1 MLDSGEM
8 GFGLS
13 DTVQKIYDFQ
23 TDGRDFRDS
32 LTLILDQIGANAGQ
46 IQLLARDGQI
56 LRTLACTLGDESDA
70 RLSVE
75 AATRDQAL
83 RYQLTVSRCG
93 DADFTAYDR
102 ATALDLLRHFTRA
115 RELVQRLESQS
126 TEAQIY
132 GNVLDRLAVGAI
144 FLDARGM
151 VRRTAGIAE
160 AILRKREGLR
170 DFRGS
175 VAATGGQCDRR
186 LQQAVRAA
194 LDPADPQ
201 GAQLQSLVVQR
212 HDGVHGLGLV
222 IQRLTHQG
230 ETQAVI
236 LIRDPQRG
244 GEPEK
249 AMLRSLFDLTPA
261 EAELARCLTAGNS
274 LDESAAALSISRNT
288 ARAHLRAIFSKSGIT
303 RQTELMRLMLN
314 SAAML
319 GQAPLSAPHQA
330 AV

>member
-1 MLDSGEM
+1 MLDSTEP

-13 DTVQKIYDFQ
+13 DILQKIYDYQ
-23 TDGRDFRDS
+23 TDGRSICDS
-32 LTLILDQIGANAGQ
+32 LALVVTQCAALSGQ
-46 IQLLARDGQI
+46 IQLLARDGAL
-56 LRTLACTLGDESDA
+56 LRHLAGDLGDEAEES

-75 AATRDQAL
+75 VTTRDQSL
-83 RYQLTVSRCG
+83 RYALTLARPAGEIFS
-93 DADFTAYDR
+93 AYDR
-102 ATALDLLRHFTRA
+102 AMALDLLRHFVRA
-115 RELVQRLESQS
+115 RELAERLESQS
-126 TEAQIY
+126 AEALIY

-144 FLDARGM
+144 FVDARGM
-151 VRRTAGIAE
+151 VRRTAGIAD

-170 DFRGS
+170 DFRGM
-175 VAATGGQCDRR
+175 VAATDGQCDRR
-186 LQQAVRAA
+186 LQQALRAA

-212 HDGVHGLGLV
+212 HDGLHGLGLV
-222 IQRLTHQG
+222 IQRLFHQG

-249 AMLRSLFDLTPA
+249 AMLRNLFDLTPA
-261 EAELARCLTAGNS
+261 EAELARCLTAGHS

-288 ARAHLRAIFSKSGIT
+288 ARAHLRAIVSKSGIT
-303 RQTELMRLMLN
+303 RQTEVMRLMLK

-319 GQAPLSAPHQA
+319 GQSPTPA
-330 AV
+330 AA

>member
-1 MLDSGEM
+1 MLDSTEA

-13 DTVQKIYDFQ
+13 DIVQKIYDYQ
-23 TDGRDFRDS
+23 TDSYPVCD
-32 LTLILDQIGANAGQ
+32 TLALIVTQSAAIAGQ
-46 IQLLARDGQI
+46 IQLLARDGSV
-56 LRTLACTLGDESDA
+56 LRHLAGGLGDEA
-70 RLSVE
+70 RESRLAIEVT
-75 AATRDQAL
+75 TRDQSS
-83 RYQLTVSRCG
+83 RYQLTLARAASES
-93 DADFTAYDR
+93 FSSYDR
-102 ATALDLLRHFTRA
+102 ALALDLLRHFVRA
-115 RELVQRLESQS
+115 RELTERLENQS
-126 TEAQIY
+126 TEALIY
-132 GNVLDRLAVGAI
+132 GNVMDRLAVGAI
-144 FLDARGM
+144 FVDARGM

-170 DFRGS
+170 DFRGA
-175 VAATGGQCDRR
+175 VAATDGQCDRR
-186 LQQAVRAA
+186 LQQALRAA

-212 HDGVHGLGLV
+212 HDGSHGLGLV
-222 IQRLTHQG
+222 VQRLPHQG

-261 EAELARCLTAGNS
+261 EAELARCLTAGHS

-319 GQAPLSAPHQA
+319 GQSPTPVA
-330 AV
+330 A